1 MKNKFTG
8 WLIRKYCN
16 YEQKNYRFCL
26 TFPGQ
31 DGDSQDQ
38 SKSGQESKN
47 RIEETLHTARF
58 IKPY

>member
-1 MKNKFTG
+1 MN
-8 WLIRKYCN
+8 RKIID
-16 YEQKNYRFCL
+16 FVF

-58 IKPY
+58 IKPYRNPVY